1 MTTTDRGSFGTKLG
15 IILATAGSAV
25 GLGNVWRFPY
35 MTGQNGGAAFILI
48 YILFVILLGIPCMVA
63 EFVVGRHGQTDAPR
77 AYARFS
83 GHRSWGWLGVMGVVT
98 SLIILG
104 FYSVIAGWCMQYLY
118 ASAVGELAGDAAYVK
133 DYFTEF
139 SSSLWRP
146 ILWGLAFVV
155 ATHLVI
161 TRGVSKGIERAS
173 KILMPLLLLL
183 LLIIVVA
190 ACMLPGAA
198 KGVEFLLKPD
208 FSKLSTHVFLDALGQ
223 AFFSLSLGMACL
235 CTYASYF
242 KKDTDLLRAASQIA
256 LLDLL
261 VAILA
266 GLMIFPAAF
275 SVGVNP
281 DSGPSLI
288 FITLPNVF
296 NQAFAHTPVV
306 GYVVSLM
313 FYALLALAALTSTIS
328 MFEIS
333 TAFFHE
339 EMHIRRRTA
348 SALVTVI
355 VSVFCV
361 CSSLSM
367 GTCPWLRVGSMNLLN
382 FLDFLTGQFLMP
394 FAAFLTCICV
404 GWVAR
409 KKLVHD
415 QYSNFGLLRSRT
427 FPAWYFIVRFLC
439 PVCVT
444 LIFFH
449 QFGWI

>member
-1 MTTTDRGSFGTKLG
+1 MTTTERGSFGSKLG

-63 EFVVGRHGQTDAPR
+63 EFVVGRHGQTNAPR
-77 AYARFS
+77 AYARFI

-118 ASAVGELAGDAAYVK
+118 ASAVGELAGDATYVK

-173 KILMPLLLLL
+173 KVLMPLLLIL

-190 ACMLPGAA
+190 ACMLPGAMS
-198 KGVEFLLKPD
+198 GVEFLLKPD

-296 NQAFAHTPVV
+296 NQAFVHTPVV

-394 FAAFLTCICV
+394 FASFLTCICV

-409 KKLVHD
+409 KQLVRD

-427 FPAWYFIVRFLC
+427 FTAWYFIVRFVC

-449 QFGWI
+449 QFGMI

>member
-83 GHRSWGWLGVMGVVT
+83 GRRSWGWLGVMGVVT

>member
-1 MTTTDRGSFGTKLG
+1 MTTTERGSFGTKLG

-35 MTGQNGGAAFILI
+35 MTGQNGGAAFIII

-63 EFVVGRHGQTDAPR
+63 EFVVGRHGQTNAPR

-118 ASAVGELAGDAAYVK
+118 ASAVGELSGDTVYVK
-133 DYFTEF
+133 NYFTEF

-146 ILWGLAFVV
+146 ILWGVAFVV

-183 LLIIVVA
+183 LVIIVVA
-190 ACMLPGAA
+190 SCMLPGAGQ
-198 KGVEFLLKPD
+198 GVEFLLKPD
-208 FSKLSTHVFLDALGQ
+208 FSKLTTHVFLDALGQ

-296 NQAFAHTPVV
+296 NQAFAHTPLL

-339 EMHIRRRTA
+339 EMHIKRRTA
-348 SALVTVI
+348 SILVTII

-367 GTCPWLRVGSMNLLN
+367 GTCPWLRVGNMNLLN

-394 FAAFLTCICV
+394 FASFLTCLCV
-404 GWVAR
+404 GWVAQKR
-409 KKLVHD
+409 LVYE
-415 QYSNFGLLRSRT
+415 QYSNFGQLRSRT
-427 FPAWYFIVRFLC
+427 FPAWYFIVRFIC
-439 PVCVT
+439 PVCVA

>member
-118 ASAVGELAGDAAYVK
+118 ASAVGELAGDATYVK
-133 DYFTEF
+133 DYFTKF

-146 ILWGLAFVV
+146 ILWALAFVV

-173 KILMPLLLLL
+173 KVLMPLLLILL
-183 LLIIVVA
+183 IIIVVA
-190 ACMLPGAA
+190 ACMLPGAG

-409 KKLVHD
+409 KHLVHD

-427 FPAWYFIVRFLC
+427 FPAWYFIVRFVC